1 MRLGRTERPHR
12 ERQAGSPIIM
22 EPMPPSF
29 FPRTCRAYPGPALPV
44 RLIWR
49 SAPACLAAALLW
61 ASGCAAYPSPVP
73 AATATPTA
81 TSTAVPSPTATQA
94 PPTATPTHTP
104 TPAPIRPQGAPGFQ
118 SAFGGREIIRGRADD
133 PRVAL
138 TFDCGSV
145 AGASSRIL
153 DVLKQSNLRVTI
165 FMTGQYA
172 DRYPEQMQRMAA
184 EGHEFANHS
193 YSHPDFTKMGNE
205 AILSELARTD
215 QAVQR
220 VAGVSTKPWMRMPF
234 GARDPRVMDIVSG
247 AGYTSIFWTL
257 DSGDWQENAT
267 VAGVRSRVLEG
278 VKPGAIVVHHCAADQ
293 TAGALPDILAGLKS
307 KGLQVVTVSSLLKG

>member
-1 MRLGRTERPHR
+1 M
-12 ERQAGSPIIM
+12 
-22 EPMPPSF
+22 
-29 FPRTCRAYPGPALPV
+29 AYPGPALPV
-44 RLIWR
+44 RLSR
-49 SAPACLAAALLW
+49 LLAPACLAAALLW
-61 ASGCAAYPSPVP
+61 ASGCAAVPLPAPPSPVP
-73 AATATPTA
+73 AATAAQNATPTA
-81 TSTAVPSPTATQA
+81 TPSPAATQA
-94 PPTATPTHTP
+94 PPATTPALTP
-104 TPAPIRPQGAPGFQ
+104 TPPPSPTQPAQGFQ

-172 DRYPEQMQRMAA
+172 DHYPELMQRMAA

-215 QAVQR
+215 QAVQ
-220 VAGVSTKPWMRMPF
+220 GVSGASTKPWMRMPF
-234 GARDPRVMDIVSG
+234 GARDSRVMDIASG

-267 VAGVRSRVLEG
+267 GAGVRSRVLEG

-293 TAGALPDILAGLKS
+293 TAGALPDILAGLTA
-307 KGLQVVTVSSLLKG
+307 KGLQVVTISSLLRE